1 MSLFVA
7 ERRRA
12 ILTKLKA
19 DGRVYVNDLSEEM
32 SVSTVTIRQDLR
44 ALEREGLLE
53 RTYGGAVS
61 KGTTAEFPPEL
72 SFDLRSTRNR
82 SAKAAIG
89 AASAEMVKE
98 GYSIALDASTTA
110 YALVPYLRH
119 FKKLTIVTNNL
130 AVAQSFMNRPDIEI
144 FLPGGRFKKETMS
157 IVGQPGAL
165 PDINLNMGFFGAGGI
180 SLRGGMSDID
190 PDEVLMKQAMMA
202 RCVAPVVV
210 VDGSKWGQI
219 APYMVLPSRK
229 IERIITTANAPAEL
243 VEQFRLTGIQVD
255 VIPFPKNL
263 EKS

>member
-1 MSLFVA
+1 MTLFVA

-12 ILTKLKA
+12 ILTKLNA
-19 DGRVYVNDLSEEM
+19 NGRVFVNDLSDEM
-32 SVSTVTIRQDLR
+32 KVSTVTIRQDLR

-61 KGTTAEFPPEL
+61 KSTTADFPPEL

-82 SAKAAIG
+82 AAKAAIG
-89 AASAEMVKE
+89 AAAAEMVKE
-98 GYSIALDASTTA
+98 GSSIALDASTTA
-110 YALVPYLRH
+110 YALVPFLRH

-130 AVAQSFMNRPDIEI
+130 AVAQSFLNRPGIEI
-144 FLPGGRFKKETMS
+144 FVPGGRVKKETIS
-157 IVGQPGAL
+157 IVGQPDAL

-202 RCVAPVVV
+202 RCVTPVLV

-219 APYMVLPSRK
+219 APYTVLPSDK
-229 IERIITTANAPAEL
+229 IERIITTANAPADL
-243 VEQFRLTGIQVD
+243 VEQFRQTGIVVD
-255 VIPFPKNL
+255 VIPFPKT
-263 EKS
+263 

>member
-1 MSLFVA
+1 MALFVA

-19 DGRVYVNDLSEEM
+19 DGRVFVNDLSEELH
-32 SVSTVTIRQDLR
+32 VSTVTIRQDLR

-61 KGTTAEFPPEL
+61 TNTVAGFPPEL

-82 SAKAAIG
+82 SAKASIG
-89 AASAEMVKE
+89 AAAAEMVRE
-98 GYSIALDASTTA
+98 GDSLALDASTTA
-110 YALVPYLRH
+110 FALVPFLRH

-130 AVAQSFMNRPDIEI
+130 VVAQSFPNQTGIEV
-144 FLPGGRFKKETMS
+144 FLPGGRFKKETRS

-165 PDINLNMGFFGAGGI
+165 PDINLNIGFFGAGGI

-190 PDEVLMKQAMMA
+190 PDEVHMKQAMMA

-219 APYMVLPSRK
+219 APYMVLPSRE
-229 IERIITTANAPAEL
+229 IERIITTANAPANL
-243 VEQFRLTGIQVD
+243 VEQFRQAGIQVD
-255 VIPFPKNL
+255 VIPFPKT
-263 EKS
+263 

>member
-1 MSLFVA
+1 MTLFVA

-12 ILTKLKA
+12 ILSKLKA
-19 DGRVYVNDLSEEM
+19 NGRVFVNDLSEEM
-32 SVSTVTIRQDLR
+32 RVSTVTIRQDLR

-61 KGTTAEFPPEL
+61 KNTTTEYPSEL
-72 SFDLRSTRNR
+72 SFDLRRTRNR
-82 SAKAAIG
+82 AAKAAIG
-89 AASAEMVKE
+89 AAAAAMVKE

-110 YALVPYLRH
+110 YALIPYLRQ

-130 AVAQSFMNRPDIEI
+130 AVAQSFTNRPGIEI
-144 FLPGGRFKKETMS
+144 LLPGGRFKKETMS

-190 PDEVLMKQAMMA
+190 PDEVLMKQTMMA
-202 RCVAPVVV
+202 RCVTPVVV

-219 APYMVLPSRK
+219 APYMVLPSGK
-229 IERIITTANAPAEL
+229 IERIITTANAPADL
-243 VEQFRLTGIQVD
+243 VEQFREAGIQVD
-255 VIPFPKNL
+255 VIPFPKI
-263 EKS
+263 